1 MKIECK
7 ISKNSDNLHLLL
19 IMFFSQL
26 KFYLI
31 IEIPK
36 LAESW
41 STEQVLYGGGSV
53 CWVLQLVHKEDIFLW
68 PADLIPQHYQQHIYS
83 AYRRANI

>member
-1 MKIECK
+1 MSQFLYFSYFENLRNEIKILNAEVKIECK

-53 CWVLQLVHKEDIFLW
+53 C
-68 PADLIPQHYQQHIYS
+68 
-83 AYRRANI
+83 